1 MWRDRELLVL
11 LAAGSLT
18 VMTGAVVAPVLP
30 EIIQDLN
37 LDRSLA
43 GNLVSMHYLTL
54 ALSSPVLGILADRLG
69 GKRVL
74 VASLV
79 FYALFGLAGA
89 AMPSFWPLLLTRAAI
104 GVASGGIAA
113 ASLGLLV
120 QLYSSQEARSQA
132 IAYVASALTLAN
144 ILYPV
149 LAGALGSI
157 SWQAAFGL
165 YGLGLPLAATVALQ
179 VRQPTRGDGQG
190 MAAMTGDGAKLSQ
203 VLRNPNVLRLLLTL
217 TLSSAT
223 VYAVVIYLPIYLK
236 ELMNASTALNG
247 GILTVQALGSAV
259 TSAFGARW
267 LAKRFGLTLVTA
279 AGFGVM
285 ALMVM
290 TLPNLSHLSSI
301 VPVAI
306 LFGMGFGAVTPSL
319 YTNLANFTPEGMQG
333 SVLAAGTGAG
343 FLGQFLSPILFGL
356 ILAQGSIA
364 GVFYTAT
371 SVALAA
377 GLLLLVPIRA

>member
-1 MWRDRELLVL
+1 MTI
-11 LAAGSLT
+11 SL
-18 VMTGAVVAPVLP
+18 
-30 EIIQDLN
+30 
-37 LDRSLA
+37 R
-43 GNLVSMHYLTL
+43 
-54 ALSSPVLGILADRLG
+54 
-69 GKRVL
+69 
-74 VASLV
+74 
-79 FYALFGLAGA
+79 F
-89 AMPSFWPLLLTRAAI
+89 
-104 GVASGGIAA
+104 
-113 ASLGLLV
+113 
-120 QLYSSQEARSQA
+120 
-132 IAYVASALTLAN
+132 
-144 ILYPV
+144 
-149 LAGALGSI
+149 
-157 SWQAAFGL
+157 
-165 YGLGLPLAATVALQ
+165 
-179 VRQPTRGDGQG
+179 
-190 MAAMTGDGAKLSQ
+190 
-203 VLRNPNVLRLLLTL
+203 
-217 TLSSAT
+217 
-223 VYAVVIYLPIYLK
+223 LPIYLK

-290 TLPNLSHLSSI
+290 TLPNLSHLGSI